1 MTASPPS
8 IAPAT
13 SPAGCVEGKGAR
25 DKDGYVKAF
34 CQGKHT
40 RAHRVAYCQAH
51 GLSLEDIEGQLVL
64 HSCDNPP
71 CVNPAH
77 LSDGTP
83 ADNTREMIE
92 RGRQS
97 RGEDHANAKL
107 SDDEVREIRR
117 RYATGSVSQ
126 EALGVEY
133 GVSGVHI
140 GNIVRGRQRV

>member
-1 MTASPPS
+1 MERFWSKAEIKGPDDCWPWQR
-8 IAPAT
+8 AT
-13 SPAGCVEGKGAR
+13 
-25 DKDGYVKAF
+25 DKDGYGWFQFDGKARRSNRMAFYLDRGYWPVGF
-34 CQGKHT
+34 C
-40 RAHRVAYCQAH
+40 
-51 GLSLEDIEGQLVL
+51 L